1 MAFFEKTITKG
12 DFHFSIVLSY
22 FVTWFI
28 ALQQTVFSVFVMAR
42 LLFYFLIWVLVFA
55 VIMAVMERITHRAL
69 FGNKILGY
77 YPWKIAATI
86 SIILSLLLGVSYAF
100 TGDTTLT
107 PLRIATLLVGF
118 VGCVVVLMWYLHTMV
133 KE

>member
-1 MAFFEKTITKG
+1 
-12 DFHFSIVLSY
+12 VLSY

-28 ALQQTVFSVFVMAR
+28 ALQQTVFSVFVLAR

-107 PLRIATLLVGF
+107 SLRIATLLVGF